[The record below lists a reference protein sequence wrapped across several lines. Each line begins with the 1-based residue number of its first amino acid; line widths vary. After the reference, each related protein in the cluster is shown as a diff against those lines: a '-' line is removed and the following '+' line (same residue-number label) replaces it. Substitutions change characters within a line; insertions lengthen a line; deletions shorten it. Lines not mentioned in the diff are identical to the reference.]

1 MASGNLGDWSLIWDD
16 KGQLLDGLKVAV
28 EVSLISLVLAVAI
41 GLIIALM
48 RMTPGPLSWI
58 AWLYINVFR
67 GLPALVTALW
77 VYFGLSLAIGINFT
91 SFQAGVITLTAL
103 YSAYIAEIY
112 RSALLAVPR
121 GHKEAG
127 QALGM
132 RSTRVFVSIT
142 LPQATKIA
150 VPNIG
155 SMFIGMVKDTSTL
168 TLIGLVEVVRTTQ
181 NIVSLNFEY
190 FPLYTA
196 AAIIYILAAFVIDMI
211 FRGVESGY
219 TVPPKG
225 LVSKLLRA
233 RRQRQIARLMAQ
245 PATT

>member
-1 MASGNLGDWSLIWDD
+1 MAGNLGHFSVVWDF
-16 KGQLLDGLKVAV
+16 KGDLLDGLGKAL
-28 EVSLISLVLAVAI
+28 EITAVSLALAVVAGMI
-41 GLIIALM
+41 LALM

-58 AWLYINVFR
+58 AWLYINIFR

-77 VYFGLSLAIGINFT
+77 VYFGLALAINVDFST
-91 SFQAGVITLTAL
+91 FQAAVITLTSL
-103 YSAYIAEIY
+103 YAAFLAEIF

-132 RSTRVFVSIT
+132 RGTRVFFSVT

-155 SMFIGMVKDTSTL
+155 SMCIGMVKDTSVL
-168 TLIGLVEVVRTTQ
+168 TIIGVTELVRTTQ
-181 NIVSLNFEY
+181 NIVSINFEY
-190 FPLYTA
+190 FPLFS
-196 AAIIYILAAFVIDMI
+196 AIAVIYIIVAFAVDAL
-211 FRGVESGY
+211 FRLVETGY

-225 LVSKLLRA
+225 FVSRLLRS
-233 RRQRQIARLMAQ
+233 RRHKQIARLMAQ

>member
-1 MASGNLGDWSLIWDD
+1 MAGSLGDWSVVWDD
-16 KGQLLDGLKVAV
+16 KGELWQGLKVAL
-28 EVSLISLVLAVAI
+28 EVSLLSLVLAVAL
-41 GLIIALM
+41 GLVIALM

-58 AWLYINVFR
+58 AWLYINIFR

-77 VYFGLSLAIGINFT
+77 VYFGLAIAMGIEF
-91 SFQAGVITLTAL
+91 SPFQAGVITLTAL
-103 YSAYIAEIY
+103 YSAFIAEIF

-132 RSTRVFVSIT
+132 RGTRVFFSVT

-155 SMFIGMVKDTSTL
+155 SMLIGMVKDTSTL
-168 TLIGLVEVVRTTQ
+168 TLIGLTELVRTSQ
-181 NIVSLNFEY
+181 NIVSINFQY

-196 AAIIYILAAFVIDMI
+196 IAVIYIIFAFVADAV
-211 FRGVESGY
+211 FRLIETGY

-225 LVSKLLRA
+225 FVSRLIRS
-233 RRQRQIARLMAQ
+233 RRHNQITRLMAQ